1 MAHAAKYAASATGH
15 MLSHYDRSKENLGDN
30 IDLFRT
36 HLNYNLAP
44 DHGMS
49 QLEFIQQRL
58 SEVRHLNRADVNVMC
73 DWVVTLPKE
82 ITCIAPDIHMTPNH
96 EMVSR
101 LFFERTYKFMAER
114 YGEENVI
121 SAYVHKDE
129 KTDHMHFAFI
139 PVVEDQ
145 KRGGEKLSAKEA
157 ITRADL
163 RTFHDDLEQY
173 LDRFGDWRFH
183 VQNEATREGNK
194 SIAEL
199 KRGTAIENLQ
209 KQQIAAAT
217 QLQNLQRQMEQA
229 EASADR
235 RKKDLNAEIS
245 TLEQK
250 RDGIMTS
257 MQVADLEGR
266 KTLTGALKGVKYT
279 EFEALKRTAERVD
292 ELSLERDQ
300 AVARADSADERVNA
314 AYADANEQL
323 RSLRKQDKQEL
334 AADKEQ
340 ARAEIRKEFTTQN
353 TALELEVQRLQY
365 ENDRLTGKVKRLE
378 TAMDYLKYVI
388 REQIPEIVRSV
399 ENRVREIISL
409 SQGRER

>member
-1 MAHAAKYAASATGH
+1 MAHAAKYTASATGH

-73 DWVVTLPKE
+73 DWVVTLPTE
-82 ITCIAPDIHMTPNH
+82 IKSMREDLHMTPNH
-96 EMVSR
+96 NIVSE
-101 LFFERTYKFMAER
+101 LFFERTYKFLADR
-114 YGEENVI
+114 YGEKNVI
-121 SAYVHKDE
+121 SAYVHRDE
-129 KTDHMHFAFI
+129 KTDHMHFSFV
-139 PVVEDQ
+139 PVVADS
-145 KRGGEKLSAKEA
+145 KHGGEKLSAKEA

-163 RTFHDDLEQY
+163 RTFHDDLEQH
-173 LDRFGDWRFH
+173 LDRFGDWHFR

-209 KQQIAAAT
+209 KQQLAAAT
-217 QLQNLQRQMEQA
+217 QLQNLQRQME
-229 EASADR
+229 EERASADR

-245 TLEQK
+245 ALEQK

-266 KTLTGALKGVKYT
+266 KTLTGALKGVSYT

-292 ELSLERDQ
+292 EMAAEVDR
-300 AVARADSADERVNA
+300 ANARADSADQRVDA
-314 AYADANEQL
+314 AYKDANEQL
-323 RSLRKQDKQEL
+323 QKLRAQDKKEYQDKT
-334 AADKEQ
+334 AD
-340 ARAEIRKEFTTQN
+340 
-353 TALELEVQRLQY
+353 LQY
-365 ENDRLTGKVKRLE
+365 ELRQLRSENQRLEGKVNRLE
-378 TAMDYLKYVI
+378 RTIDYLKSVI
-388 REQIPEIVRSV
+388 REKIPEIVRSV
-399 ENRVREIISL
+399 ENRVRGIMNPNHD
-409 SQGRER
+409 RDER